1 MPGNESSLRV
11 DFMRIFNSKFV
22 YQQYVFFTN
31 IGNDY
36 SLKIKKI
43 TVNYA
48 STTNQINIYISF
60 FNFGRV
66 VIPIEIKSLLYL
78 SPFQAKVNFYNP

>member
-48 STTNQINIYISF
+48 STTNQINIY
-60 FNFGRV
+60 
-66 VIPIEIKSLLYL
+66 
-78 SPFQAKVNFYNP
+78 

>member
-36 SLKIKKI
+36 TLKIKKI

-48 STTNQINIYISF
+48 STTNQINIYIYF
-60 FNFGRV
+60 FNFERV

>member
-60 FNFGRV
+60 FNFEKGRHT
-66 VIPIEIKSLLYL
+66 
-78 SPFQAKVNFYNP
+78 N

>member
-11 DFMRIFNSKFV
+11 YFMKIFNSNVV

-43 TVNYA
+43 TVNYT
-48 STTNQINIYISF
+48 STTNQINIY
-60 FNFGRV
+60 
-66 VIPIEIKSLLYL
+66 
-78 SPFQAKVNFYNP
+78 